1 MTVIEEDSLLGQ
13 ECSLL
18 FPKQYIG
25 KSTHSTA
32 NNMGEIESSLVE
44 LRPLTGRTHQLRVH
58 MAYIGHPILGD
69 SLYPVPEEILS
80 TISPVGGESL
90 SGTTTFS
97 SVEGVSLQDS
107 TTTTTINPI
116 DDINTITIT
125 SKIPTLSTVTTK
137 TGSSIGHIKTTVQD
151 LYPRLCLH
159 AAHLSFRHPAT
170 NEIIRLSALNTVH
183 HQPIHPSNSTDNICS
198 SSNDKS

>member
-1 MTVIEEDSLLGQ
+1 MGEIESSL
-13 ECSLL
+13 SN
-18 FPKQYIG
+18 IG
-25 KSTHSTA
+25 KNTHSTT

-90 SGTTTFS
+90 SGTTTIS
-97 SVEGVSLQDS
+97 PVGGVNLQDS
-107 TTTTTINPI
+107 TTTTATTINPLDNI
-116 DDINTITIT
+116 
-125 SKIPTLSTVTTK
+125 KIPTLSTVTTK
-137 TGSSIGHIKTTVQD
+137 TGSTIGHVKTTVQD

-183 HQPIHPSNSTDNICS
+183 HQPIHPSNSTDNI